1 MLKLNRN
8 TFLTLS
14 VLIVMFVISP
24 AAINAATLDCSA
36 STTLEELYDCIYS
49 QMRSSGDG
57 IIVPTAQQLADLR
70 TVMGQ
75 MLDGQTSITLPASL
89 SGIMEFR
96 RFTDSGNSETY
107 SVLMEVEDADT
118 DGMIDRGFG
127 TFIVY
132 NEADKEMN
140 IASPHPRFDQNT
152 GYESIR
158 IFKYTSSRSF
168 SLAGTHRNASSTPSS
183 CQSSYMESDAAHNED
198 LMFFAASQELMDY
211 YSTSTWFQVQY
222 HGMAIDSCT
231 TDVYMSHGEYL
242 LTPPPGDIVYTFRN
256 NVVGYNPSWD
266 VDIDGATTCTLDGGT
281 NTSGRLINGVAASQV
296 CGTQASTYGETFI
309 HIEQD
314 PAWRTAS
321 DWIAAVNDTFTFT
334 PPDAPGS
341 LSASAVAFDQIDLT
355 WVDNSEDET
364 LFYIER
370 STNGTDFSV
379 IDSVEVDATSYSDTT
394 VDEDTTYWYRVM
406 AGNSFGYSSYSN
418 ITSDTTP
425 MRVWTVLTYDDFE
438 VSFGNY
444 TDGGGDCALYTGG
457 STYAHQGTKA
467 ADIQDNS
474 GTASSFYHTAG
485 IDVHTP
491 GYTQI
496 KVEFWFKTASMETN
510 EDFWVQYYNGS
521 TWTTVA
527 SYKSGTDFSNDTFY
541 NKTVLIDESSYTFP
555 TGMKIRFMCDAG
567 DNNDDV
573 YIDEVKVS
581 AKL

>member
-1 MLKLNRN
+1 MFKLKRN

-14 VLIVMFVISP
+14 VLIAMFVISQ
-24 AAINAATLDCSA
+24 AAINAATLDCPSSA
-36 STTLEELYDCIYS
+36 TLEELYDCIYS
-49 QMRSSGDG
+49 QMRDSGDG

-70 TVMGQ
+70 IVMGQ

-89 SGIMEFR
+89 SGIMAFR
-96 RFTDSGNSETY
+96 RFTDSGNSQTY
-107 SVLMEVEDADT
+107 SVLMEVEDADS
-118 DGMIDRGFG
+118 DGLIDRGFG

-132 NEADKEMN
+132 NEAEKEMN

-168 SLAGTHRNASSTPSS
+168 SLAGTHRHASSTPSS

-211 YSTSTWFQVQY
+211 YGASTWFQVQY
-222 HGMAIDSCT
+222 HGMAIDSCAT
-231 TDVYMSHGEYL
+231 NVFMSHGEYL
-242 LTPPPGDIVYTFRN
+242 LTPPQGDTVYTFRN

-266 VDIDGATTCTLDGGT
+266 VDIDGATACTLDGGT
-281 NTSGRLINGVAASQV
+281 NTSGRLFNGVAASQV
-296 CGTQASTYGETFI
+296 CGTQASNYGETFI

-314 PAWRTAS
+314 PACRTAS

-341 LSASAVAFDQIDLT
+341 LSAAAVAYDQIDLT

-370 STNGTDFSV
+370 STNGTDFSQ
-379 IDSVEVDATSYSDTT
+379 IDSVDVDETSYSDTT
-394 VDEDTTYWYRVM
+394 VAENTTYWYRVK

-418 ITSDTTP
+418 IANDTTP
-425 MRVWTVLTYDDFE
+425 IQEWTVLTYDDFE

-496 KVEFWFKTASMETN
+496 KVEFWFKTNSMETN

-527 SYKSGTDFSNDTFY
+527 TYKSG
-541 NKTVLIDESSYTFP
+541 
-555 TGMKIRFMCDAG
+555 A
-567 DNNDDV
+567 
-573 YIDEVKVS
+573 
-581 AKL
+581 